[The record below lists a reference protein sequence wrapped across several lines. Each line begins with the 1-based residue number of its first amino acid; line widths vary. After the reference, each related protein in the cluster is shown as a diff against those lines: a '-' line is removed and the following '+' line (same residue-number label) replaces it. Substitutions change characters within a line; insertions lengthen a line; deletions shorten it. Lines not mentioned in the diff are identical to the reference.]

1 MESIESAWLHSEI
14 HFHKNKQNKTRIR
27 YVGHC
32 LAFSGHGIDISNL
45 FLSLPQHVLDP
56 SYLPVL
62 PDSCYHSVS
71 LSSSQFSSL
80 SLSKKKSKQAKSI
93 KQNKS
98 KHKTKQ
104 EAHRNHGVSFMLIN
118 HSRAQSLSWIMAGIF
133 SDTQWEETKN
143 PFPRS
148 SQLQITL

>member
-98 KHKTKQ
+98 KHKIKQTQIQINKTNRINKTKTK
-104 EAHRNHGVSFMLIN
+104 MLIYFKELF
-118 HSRAQSLSWIMAGIF
+118 HV
-133 SDTQWEETKN
+133 T
-143 PFPRS
+143 
-148 SQLQITL
+148 